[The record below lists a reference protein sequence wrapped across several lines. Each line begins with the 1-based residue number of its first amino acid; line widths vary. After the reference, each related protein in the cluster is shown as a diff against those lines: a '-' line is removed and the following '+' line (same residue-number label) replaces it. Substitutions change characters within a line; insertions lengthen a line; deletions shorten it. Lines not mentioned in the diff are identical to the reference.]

1 MTTEQ
6 EIAKLPKKHSE
17 VHVWTK
23 PETQKVLKALKKAT
37 YGFEGKPLFEVT
49 KESSKCC
56 DFYVTYT
63 VTGFVKGVGK
73 AELLTAKTT
82 KSDRVYVVR
91 HHKQLFQSN

>member
-23 PETQKVLKALKKAT
+23 PETQEVLKALKKAT

-49 KESSKCC
+49 KETSS

>member
-23 PETQKVLKALKKAT
+23 PETQEVLKALKKAT

-49 KESSKCC
+49 KETSN